1 MYCVSKQGWYWLWK
15 NQKTTEYAICNRVLY
30 YWIKKI
36 RIANQIN
43 PLTPMGDLDRISLYN
58 NYQHNIKQTSNE
70 KKEKSSSGDYWLIQY
85 QILQTNITRTI
96 WQTVRRITNEILGVK
111 GLKENIRSSWCEFT
125 VKSSK
130 LPQDQ
135 LQLVLVLN
143 LIGWESWLSV
153 LNQSQQREIE
163 ICSMKLESGTFWL
176 NSFWNQLNWRLIILK
191 KSCGKSLDFEEQ
203 RSTNPT

>member
-111 GLKENIRSSWCEFT
+111 GLKENIGSSWCEFT

-143 LIGWESWLSV
+143 LIGWDWDWVFWTNHSKEKLKFAQWSW
-153 LNQSQQREIE
+153 SQELFDWTHFE
-163 ICSMKLESGTFWL
+163 T
-176 NSFWNQLNWRLIILK
+176 NSIGGW
-191 KSCGKSLDFEEQ
+191 
-203 RSTNPT
+203 